1 MSDMFGLK
9 KMLTNKLLERQL
21 KSLPEAQREVILK
34 AVSDNPDFFNKLA
47 KEIEAEKKSGKSE
60 MAASME
66 VMRKHQ
72 GEIQKIM
79 MGK

>member
-1 MSDMFGLK
+1 
-9 KMLTNKLLERQL
+9 MLTNKLLERQL
-21 KSLPEAQREVILK
+21 KSLPPAQREAIMK
-34 AVSDNPDFFNKLA
+34 IVSENPDFFESMA
-47 KEIEAEKKSGKSE
+47 KEIEAEKKAGKSE

-72 GEIQKIM
+72 GEIQKLM

>member
-1 MSDMFGLK
+1 MFGLK
-9 KMLTNKLLERQL
+9 KMLTNKLMERQL
-21 KSLPEAQREVILK
+21 KGLPPAQRDAIMA
-34 AVSDNPDFFNKLA
+34 AVSANPDFFKAMA
-47 KEIEAEKKSGKSE
+47 KEIETEKKSGKSE

>member
-1 MSDMFGLK
+1 
-9 KMLTNKLLERQL
+9 MLTNKLMERQL
-21 KSLPEAQREVILK
+21 KGLPPAQRDAIMAAVK
-34 AVSDNPDFFNKLA
+34 ANPDFFNAMA
-47 KEIEAEKKSGKSE
+47 KEIEAQKKAGKSE

>member
-1 MSDMFGLK
+1 MFGLK
-9 KMLTNKLLERQL
+9 RMLTNKLMERQL
-21 KSLPEAQREVILK
+21 KSLPPAQREAIMAAIK
-34 AVSDNPDFFNKLA
+34 ANPDFFEKMA

-72 GEIQKIM
+72 GELQKLM

>member
-1 MSDMFGLK
+1 MFGLK
-9 KMLTNKLLERQL
+9 RMLTNKLMERQL
-21 KSLPEAQREVILK
+21 KGLPPAQRDAIMA
-34 AVSDNPDFFNKLA
+34 AVSANPDFFNAMA
-47 KEIEAEKKSGKSE
+47 KEIEAQKKAGKSE

-72 GEIQKIM
+72 GELQKMM

>member
-1 MSDMFGLK
+1 MFGLK
-9 KMLTNKLLERQL
+9 KMLTEKLMERQL
-21 KSLPEAQREVILK
+21 KALPPAQREAIMA
-34 AVSDNPDFFNKLA
+34 AVSANPDFFQSLA
-47 KEIEAEKKSGKSE
+47 KEIEAQKKAGKSE

>member
-1 MSDMFGLK
+1 MITG
-9 KMLTNKLLERQL
+9 KLVERQL
-21 KSLPEAQREVILK
+21 KGLPPAQREAIMS
-34 AVSDNPDFFNKLA
+34 AVNANPEFFKKLS
-47 KEIEAEKKSGKSE
+47 KEIEAEKKAGKSE

-72 GEIQKIM
+72 GELQKLM

>member
-1 MSDMFGLK
+1 M
-9 KMLTNKLLERQL
+9 ERQL
-21 KSLPEAQREVILK
+21 KSLPPAQRDAIMK
-34 AVSDNPDFFNKLA
+34 AVEANPDFFNAMA
-47 KEIEAEKKSGKSE
+47 KEIEAMKKAGKTE

-72 GEIQKIM
+72 GELQKLM

>member
-1 MSDMFGLK
+1 MFGLK

-21 KSLPEAQREVILK
+21 KSLPEAQRQMIME
-34 AVSDNPDFFNKLA
+34 AVNANPEFFEKMA
-47 KEIEAEKKSGKSE
+47 KEIEAEKKAGKSE

-72 GEIQKIM
+72 GELQKLM

>member
-1 MSDMFGLK
+1 MFGLK
-9 KMLTNKLLERQL
+9 RMLTNKLMERQL
-21 KSLPEAQREVILK
+21 KGLPPAQRDAIMAAVK
-34 AVSDNPDFFNKLA
+34 ANPDFFNAMA
-47 KEIEAEKKSGKSE
+47 KEIEAQKKAGKSE

>member
-1 MSDMFGLK
+1 
-9 KMLTNKLLERQL
+9 MLTNKLLERQL
-21 KSLPEAQREVILK
+21 KALPEAQRQMIME
-34 AVSDNPDFFNKLA
+34 AVNANPDFFNKLA

-72 GEIQKIM
+72 GELQKLM

>member
-1 MSDMFGLK
+1 MFGLK
-9 KMLTNKLLERQL
+9 KMLMKKVMEKQL
-21 KSLPEAQREVILK
+21 KDLPPAQRDQVLQ
-34 AVSDNPDFFNKLA
+34 AVSENPDFFKKLNA
-47 KEIEAEKKSGKSE
+47 EIEAEVKKGKPQ

-72 GEIQKIM
+72 GELQKLL

>member
-1 MSDMFGLK
+1 MFGLK
-9 KMLTNKLLERQL
+9 KMLTNKLMEKQL
-21 KSLPEAQREVILK
+21 KGLPPAQRDAIMS
-34 AVSDNPDFFNKLA
+34 AVEANPDFFKMLS
-47 KEIEAEKKSGKSE
+47 KEIEAQKKAGKSE

-72 GEIQKIM
+72 GELQKLM

>member
-1 MSDMFGLK
+1 
-9 KMLTNKLLERQL
+9 MLTNKLLERQL
-21 KSLPEAQREVILK
+21 KSLPEAQREAIMK
-34 AVSDNPDFFNKLA
+34 AVNENPDFFNKIA

-60 MAASME
+60 MVASME

>member
-1 MSDMFGLK
+1 MFGLK
-9 KMLTNKLLERQL
+9 KILTNKLMERQL
-21 KSLPEAQREVILK
+21 KSLPPAQRDAIMK
-34 AVSDNPDFFNKLA
+34 AVEANPDFFNAMA
-47 KEIEAEKKSGKSE
+47 KEIEAMKKAGKTE

-72 GEIQKIM
+72 GEIQKLM

>member
-1 MSDMFGLK
+1 MFGLK

-21 KSLPEAQREVILK
+21 KSLPPAQRDAIMA
-34 AVSDNPDFFNKLA
+34 AVNANPDFFQSLA
-47 KEIEAEKKSGKSE
+47 KEIEAEKKSGKTE

>member
-1 MSDMFGLK
+1 MV
-9 KMLTNKLLERQL
+9 ERQL
-21 KSLPEAQREVILK
+21 KNVPPAQRGMILA
-34 AVSDNPDFFNKLA
+34 AVDQNPDFFATLA
-47 KEIEAEKKSGKSE
+47 KEIEAEKKAGKTE

-72 GEIQKIM
+72 GELQKIM

>member
-1 MSDMFGLK
+1 
-9 KMLTNKLLERQL
+9 MLTEKLMERQL
-21 KSLPEAQREVILK
+21 KSLPPAQREAIMK
-34 AVSDNPDFFNKLA
+34 AVSANPDFFNSLA
-47 KEIEAEKKSGKSE
+47 KEIEAQKKAGKSE